1 MHHEMVDVTFVGG
14 GPVALYGLFY
24 AGMLG
29 LSTRVI
35 ESLPELGG
43 QLTALYPEKKIYDVP
58 GFTAVCARDLVA
70 QLRQQ
75 TSRFLQDVRTGET
88 VQQLVQQAD
97 GTYVLQTDANE
108 YPSRTVIITSGVGAF
123 TPRKLQIPE
132 AERFEGRGLQYTV
145 SRLDDF
151 LNRSVLVVG
160 GGDSAVDWALALQ
173 PVAARV
179 TLIHRRG
186 QFRAADE
193 SVSQL
198 LTSSVDIRL
207 YHEIKALEGSERV
220 EAAVVYDN
228 RSGEECRLAVDEI
241 VLALGFVPNLGPIRS
256 WSLELDGDAIV
267 VRSDMSTNLPGVF
280 AAGDVVTYPGKV
292 KLIATGFGEVATA
305 VAAARRLVNPKA
317 RAPVHSSSL
326 KW

>member
-1 MHHEMVDVTFVGG
+1 MQHATVDVTFVGG

-58 GFTAVCARDLVA
+58 GFPSVLARDLVA

-75 TSRFLQDVRTGET
+75 ASRFLQDVRTGET
-88 VQQLVQQAD
+88 VQHLRPLAD
-97 GTYVLQTDANE
+97 GGYLLQTGVGE
-108 YPSRTVIITSGVGAF
+108 YPSRTVIITSGAGAF
-123 TPRKLQIPE
+123 TPRKLQLPE
-132 AERFEGRGLQYTV
+132 AEQFEGRGIQYTV
-145 SRLDDF
+145 SRLEDF
-151 LNRSVLVVG
+151 RNRSVLVVG
-160 GGDSAVDWALALQ
+160 GGDSAVDWALTLQ

-186 QFRAADE
+186 QFRAAWE
-193 SVSQL
+193 SVQQL
-198 LTSSVDIRL
+198 LNSGVDVRL
-207 YHEIKALEGSERV
+207 YHEIKRLEGGERL
-220 EAAVVYDN
+220 EAAVIYDN
-228 RSGEECRLAVDEI
+228 RSGEECRLPVDEI
-241 VLALGFVPNLGPIRS
+241 VLALGYVPNLGPIRS
-256 WSLELDGDAIV
+256 WGLELEGDSIV
-267 VRSDMSTNLPGVF
+267 VRSDMSTNLPGIF

-305 VAAARRLVNPKA
+305 VASARRFVNPAART
-317 RAPVHSSSL
+317 PVHSSSL